1 MWSCWV
7 YPCINNIFFLDLF
20 SGIPGISYYVPD
32 CETRSSL
39 TDSNSS
45 RAKDLVATDRWRR
58 KWVQSRT
65 GWMCVSQYQY
75 HRILNLQISCMS
87 FIKHCCLDEYGMSN
101 SCILD
106 CYCSFWG
113 RFTRDCLLIIYLR
126 LLVSAVTTCK
136 IMLFWSRLW
145 KRCANK
151 SFSQPSHMLKF
162 QTLLFGLFYLQ
173 ISCIKPVIFFSAC
186 STHFMFSR
194 DVSQLFIFLLYSEVE
209 PEPS

>member
-1 MWSCWV
+1 MKSRMWSCWV
-7 YPCINNIFFLDLF
+7 YPCINNIFSWLI

-45 RAKDLVATDRWRR
+45 RAKDLVATDQWRR
-58 KWVQSRT
+58 IWIQSWT

-75 HRILNLQISCMS
+75 HKILNLQISCMS

-101 SCILD
+101 SCILN

-126 LLVSAVTTCK
+126 LLVSAVTMCK

-145 KRCANK
+145 KRCANRNL
-151 SFSQPSHMLKF
+151 FHSHL
-162 QTLLFGLFYLQ
+162 T
-173 ISCIKPVIFFSAC
+173 C
-186 STHFMFSR
+186 
-194 DVSQLFIFLLYSEVE
+194 
-209 PEPS
+209 